1 MTSYARI
8 YKYLCNLT
16 HCDINTIGYY
26 QEDSH
31 HSYKGSSR
39 EALMSSLLWNV
50 YLNCKFYQV
59 LQDGELLDSDV
70 LNDKVTNTFFGQS
83 LILKEIFAVEVLK
96 AELYAKSIE
105 DEDMRR
111 ELYKYIDDLNI
122 LRDEI

>member
-1 MTSYARI
+1 
-8 YKYLCNLT
+8 
-16 HCDINTIGYY
+16 
-26 QEDSH
+26 
-31 HSYKGSSR
+31 
-39 EALMSSLLWNV
+39 
-50 YLNCKFYQV
+50 V